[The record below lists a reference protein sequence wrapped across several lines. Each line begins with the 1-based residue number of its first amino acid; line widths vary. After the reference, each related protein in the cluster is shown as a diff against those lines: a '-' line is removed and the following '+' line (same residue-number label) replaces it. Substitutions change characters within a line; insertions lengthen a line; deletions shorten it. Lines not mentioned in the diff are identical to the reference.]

1 MQQTGLPP
9 LTGEVAKPK
18 VLTEGFTP
26 LRKEKYEMKRFLSLL
41 LAVLLLLA
49 LAACGR
55 GGGCAAAPLAGGA
68 RAKKHYSAE
77 KRKIAF
83 PPERN

>member
-1 MQQTGLPP
+1 MKIQ
-9 LTGEVAKPK
+9 K
-18 VLTEGFTP
+18 FTA
-26 LRKEKYEMKRFLSLL
+26 LALALALL
-41 LAVLLLLA
+41 FA

-55 GGGCAAAPLAGGA
+55 GGGCAAAHMAGGA
-68 RAKKHYSAE
+68 RAKKHYSVE